1 MVIIKSG
8 AIRFAIAPYLLF
20 HFSPGA
26 GMKRLLWAGLFFCCV
41 SGGGLAWEQES
52 PLAQFQAMVNQADSY
67 SAAYHQYQ
75 SLESSLSKTTAD
87 ERNPTQEISLGISP
101 SQWRVIGNTLRQRA
115 LAESSPFDAVL
126 LLNLKQFN
134 QIPFPKLCRINPQWL
149 AVATSSVLSQDQS
162 QLFAQLK
169 ALRQTCQQ
177 KQRFNP
183 MLYALEIKSL
193 VEAYDHIGQPKLAAD
208 TLIKGFYKLDKM
220 QGKDRRGF
228 ELLLSHRGLDP
239 YLINT
244 SLRLVT
250 QLEPEKLRSRML
262 ALMLRKPQ
270 YQGRMTELVEI
281 AGVPDQ
287 YSPWWWTFAYRVA
300 ENGDFHLVEP
310 ALIQMLSQ
318 PDLNER
324 QRNDL
329 NEILAIGHL
338 IANDP
343 QASLAAYDRISSN
356 SGDTSETLLLTLSGY
371 DKSAVY
377 IQHVRQ
383 RIDSKTQ
390 PITKAY
396 LLLDFAE
403 KYIKAGNIDLGV
415 DMYQQAL
422 NILFESNYHRIN
434 ESGWGIV
441 DTLLYSGLIEQAEQI
456 NERFNTESVTNGA
469 GEAVSLPL
477 RKESEFAVAYARAGD
492 FYRAQQLL
500 LSAERSGDSNAN
512 NAIKLIDIYAD
523 AGEFALAERA
533 AAWVNFYPDDHVKAW
548 LHVANGYVKHGEL
561 EKAKAS
567 LSYAL
572 SLLKYIQYDSN
583 LPFEEIAKAY
593 AAIKELPPDLLAKA
607 KNQKTDSSLVDI
619 AKIYAEAGLN
629 NLALQ
634 VVAQINGLDDQIA
647 AMRWLQFNK
656 GAQLKLDES
665 GKAQLTKIIQQ
676 QFPLKEFWRQ
686 VQVQQ

>member
-1 MVIIKSG
+1 
-8 AIRFAIAPYLLF
+8 
-20 HFSPGA
+20 
-26 GMKRLLWAGLFFCCV
+26 MKRLLWAGLFFCCV

-52 PLAQFQAMVNQADSY
+52 PLAQFQTMVNQADSY
-67 SAAYHQYQ
+67 SAAYRQYQ
-75 SLESSLSKTTAD
+75 SLQSSLSKTTAD
-87 ERNPTQEISLGISP
+87 ERNSTQEIFPGISP
-101 SQWRVIGNTLRQRA
+101 SKWRDIGNTLRQRA
-115 LAESSPFDAVL
+115 LAESSAFDAVL

-134 QIPFPKLCRINPQWL
+134 QNPFPKLCRINPQWL

-183 MLYALEIKSL
+183 MRYAVEIKSL

-208 TLIKGFYKLDKM
+208 TLIKGFYKLDKL
-220 QGKDRRGF
+220 QGNDRRGF
-228 ELLLSHRGLDP
+228 ELLLSHRGLTP
-239 YLINT
+239 LLTET
-244 SLRLVT
+244 SLRLVA
-250 QLEPEKLRSRML
+250 QLEPEELRIRML
-262 ALMLRKPQ
+262 DLMLRKPQ
-270 YQGRMTELVEI
+270 YQERMAELIEI

-287 YSPWWWTFAYRVA
+287 YSTRWGSFAYRVA

-310 ALIQMLSQ
+310 ALMQMLSQ

-343 QASLAAYDRISSN
+343 LASLAAYDRISSN

-377 IQHVRQ
+377 VQHVRQ
-383 RIDSKTQ
+383 RIDTETQ

-434 ESGWGIV
+434 ESGWRIV

-456 NERFNTESVTNGA
+456 NQRFNTEMITIGDNG
-469 GEAVSLPL
+469 VPKSLPL
-477 RKESEFAVAYARAGD
+477 HKESAFAAAYARAGD
-492 FYRAQQLL
+492 FYRAQRLL
-500 LSAERSGDSNAN
+500 LSAERSGSN

-533 AAWVNFYPDDHVKAW
+533 AAWVNYYPDDHVKAW
-548 LHVANGYVKHGEL
+548 LHVTNGYLKHGDL

-567 LSYAL
+567 LSHAL

-593 AAIKELPPDLLAKA
+593 AAIKELPPDLLTKA

-619 AKIYAEAGLN
+619 AIIYAEAGLN

-647 AMRWLQFNK
+647 ALRWLQFNK

-665 GKAQLTKIIQQ
+665 GKAQLAKIIQQ